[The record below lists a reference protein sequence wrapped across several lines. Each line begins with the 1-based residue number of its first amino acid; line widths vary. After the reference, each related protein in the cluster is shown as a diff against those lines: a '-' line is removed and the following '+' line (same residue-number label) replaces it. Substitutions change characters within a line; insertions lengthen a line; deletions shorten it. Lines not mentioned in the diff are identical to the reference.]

1 MKTKRKSTFV
11 NFLLNSLS
19 FFDSTLAIYESIQK
33 GEKPYSDIKSL
44 EEQKIFNI
52 ARSFETLSKA
62 FLATYGTLIIYPA
75 LLISVVKKGHV
86 KVPRHFQKMINSLK
100 TLIRQA
106 LNHEKIIKKLGHDPI
121 GRSQIPDL
129 LSATAK
135 LLEQIGEKQLV
146 EVYKSLSKYL
156 REPANQRSYD
166 KLLELRKRITAAV
179 RFKDAYKQ
187 LLDII
192 EKCVEKRMEDE
203 ICKNLSNESE
213 LLLNFYKEK
222 PYLIDQVIT
231 MLELG
236 SQELFDSL
244 LYTAYLA
251 RAAETADYIIGRE
264 EMDEKYLEE
273 VRDHQSEMIE
283 FMKRMAEIN
292 SELVKADELDDFIT
306 EVESEARKELQKET
320 EKEKSNNS

>member
-1 MKTKRKSTFV
+1 MKKKRKSTFV
-11 NFLLNSLS
+11 NFLLNSLN
-19 FFDSTLAIYESIQK
+19 FFGTTLAIYESIQK
-33 GEKPYSDIKSL
+33 GEKLYPDIKSL

-86 KVPRHFQKMINSLK
+86 KAPRHFQKMINSLK

-106 LNHEKIIKKLGHDPI
+106 LNREKIIKELGHDPI

-135 LLEQIGEKQLV
+135 LLEQIGEKQLA
-146 EVYKSLSKYL
+146 EIYKSLSKYL

-179 RFKDAYKQ
+179 QFKDAYKQ

-192 EKCVEKRMEDE
+192 EKCIEKPMEDE
-203 ICKNLSNESE
+203 ICKNLPDESKQ
-213 LLLNFYKEK
+213 LLNFYKEK
-222 PYLIDQVIT
+222 PYLIDQVIS
-231 MLELG
+231 MLDLG
-236 SQELFDSL
+236 FQELFDSL

-251 RAAETADYIIGRE
+251 RAAETADYIVGRE
-264 EMDEKYLEE
+264 EIDEKYLEE
-273 VRDHQSEMIE
+273 VRDHQNEMIE
-283 FMKRMAEIN
+283 FMKSVAEVN
-292 SELVKADELDDFIT
+292 KDLVKADELDEFMA